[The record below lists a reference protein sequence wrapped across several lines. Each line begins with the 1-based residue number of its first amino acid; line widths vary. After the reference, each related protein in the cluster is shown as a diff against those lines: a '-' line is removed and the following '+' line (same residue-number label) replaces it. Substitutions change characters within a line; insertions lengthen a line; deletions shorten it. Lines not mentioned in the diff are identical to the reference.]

1 MIDFGATALSAL
13 RKCGREPNE
22 IQGFLFTHLHGDHIG
37 GFPYLLI
44 DGMFNQ
50 LRTAPLDVLGPVN
63 TQSKLSELSAVAYG
77 SVVDRE
83 KPFTWQVQELQ
94 PDQEARFHGAQV
106 QGFAADH
113 MDPPEKPLCLRVA
126 LPEGPVVAF
135 SGDTMMCDGL
145 RAAAKGADVLVA
157 ECSGMRHPIGRHC
170 AWDDWMEALPSIGA
184 KRVILTHL
192 NSEVR
197 TQIPE
202 LLQSAPSGCA
212 LSFAEDG
219 MVIPL

>member
-22 IQGFLFTHLHGDHIG
+22 VQGFLFTHLHGDHIG

-50 LRTAPLDVLGPVN
+50 PRTAPLDVLGPVR
-63 TQSKLSELSAVAYG
+63 TQSKLSELSTVAYG

-83 KPFTWQVQELQ
+83 KPFIWQVQELL
-94 PDQEARFHGAQV
+94 PDKEARFHGARV

-113 MDPPEKPLCLRVA
+113 MDPPEKPLCLRIS

-145 RAAAKGADVLVA
+145 RAAAQGADILVA
-157 ECSGMRHPIGRHC
+157 ECSGMRHPMGRHC
-170 AWDDWMEALPSIGA
+170 TWDDWMEALPSIGA

-197 TQIPE
+197 NQIPE
-202 LLQSAPSGCA
+202 LLKRAPSGCA

-219 MVIPL
+219 LVVPL